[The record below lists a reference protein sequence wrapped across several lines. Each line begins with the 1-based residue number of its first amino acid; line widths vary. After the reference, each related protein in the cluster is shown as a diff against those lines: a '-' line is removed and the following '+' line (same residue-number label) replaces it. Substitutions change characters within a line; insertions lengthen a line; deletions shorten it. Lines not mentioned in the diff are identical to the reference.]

1 MAKALQIL
9 ADYRGAFEA
18 GDVLTTT
25 EILQFAKHDEGLS
38 EQLLAL
44 EEELLVDAPVY
55 EMDVERLASTVN
67 RGGVVHRARYALEAW
82 IGDHSADI
90 RASIRLLPFAA
101 TVTFGISLY
110 LLGTG
115 AQSPLSWWLA
125 LLAALCIG
133 SIGVV
138 CTSSLW
144 RPYPSIRKDYHAT
157 PKHKAILEAKER
169 HGEVQRPVAE
179 AVFLR
184 QRRVTNVVWGAA
196 MAASLAPVVVIV
208 LQRPFLNDGF
218 LMENG
223 EYLISQ
229 GAFPAEQSLA
239 VPLRFGVGSRSA
251 GTPAQPVVIG
261 ARLKNVDGDV
271 PIPLVLT
278 VFDSNGELISRSR
291 AEHGAALVSLSNYP
305 MDDREEWLAT
315 IQYGNATPIDVGQPL
330 EWSLY
335 GSGDRTA
342 FVAAQQ
348 PRSPDA
354 EEAGRRLDVIRD
366 RWEPGQAETGIPPE
380 SIEVPVTSESDSHEP

>member
-1 MAKALQIL
+1 MANAVQIL

-18 GDVLTTT
+18 GDILTTT

-44 EEELLVDAPVY
+44 EEELLVDAPVF
-55 EMDVERLASTVN
+55 EMEVERLVSTVN
-67 RGGVVHRARYALEAW
+67 RGGVVHRARDALEAW

-144 RPYPSIRKDYHAT
+144 RPYPSITNVRHAT
-157 PKHKAILEAKER
+157 PKRKAILETKER
-169 HGEVQRPVAE
+169 HDEVQRPVAE
-179 AVFLR
+179 VVVPR
-184 QRRVTNVVWGAA
+184 QRRVTNVVWGVA
-196 MAASLAPVVVIV
+196 MAVSLALVAVIV
-208 LQRPFLNDGF
+208 LQQPFLNDGF
-218 LMENG
+218 TMGDG
-223 EYLISQ
+223 EYLISR
-229 GAFPAEQSLA
+229 GEFPAEQNLA
-239 VPLRFGVGSRSA
+239 VPLRFGVGTRSA
-251 GTPAQPVVIG
+251 GTPTQPVVIS
-261 ARLKNVDGDV
+261 AHLKNVDSGV

-278 VFDSNGELISRSR
+278 VVDSNGDLISESR
-291 AEHGAALVSLSNYP
+291 AEHGAALVSLSSYP
-305 MDDREEWLAT
+305 MDNREEWLAT
-315 IQYGNATPIDVGQPL
+315 IQYGNATPIDYGQPL

-342 FVAAQQ
+342 FVAAEQ

-354 EEAGRRLDVIRD
+354 EEAVRRLDVIRD
-366 RWEPGQAETGIPPE
+366 QWEPGQAEAGIPLE
-380 SIEVPVTSESDSHEP
+380 SLEVPVTSESESHEP